1 MEETKNNRIIYSCYY
16 AFFINGVIALI
27 FGAIM
32 PYILSDFNIGYDKGG
47 LLLSIQSAGSLIAST
62 LAGMVVIYFG
72 LKKAA
77 VTLTSMTVIGFVSML
92 FTKNP
97 AFLLISFFLT
107 GLGRGSISNISNTI
121 VNDVSDGD
129 TAKLNLLHTF
139 FAVGAFM
146 TPFFASWSFN
156 RGYSWQFI
164 IGVISI
170 LTIILVLNFS
180 SLKIKDEDEVDNK
193 RTEREKAS
201 DLKFFKNIDFYLS
214 GGILFFYVG
223 VEYAVNGWIVTY
235 LKDTGLM
242 STTMA
247 QTILS
252 LLWIVIIFGRLFT
265 AKISKRLDNT
275 NILLASASGTII
287 FFGIFLTLSNLWGI
301 IFCILGLGFCL
312 AGIYPT
318 TISNVGEVLQGSS
331 LAMGALLGVAGSG
344 GIIMP
349 YITGLVA
356 ESRGIGGGMIV
367 ISIAVICMFLC
378 TLANKIRKQRRVI

>member
-1 MEETKNNRIIYSCYY
+1 
-16 AFFINGVIALI
+16 
-27 FGAIM
+27 M

-47 LLLSIQSAGSLIAST
+47 LLLSMQSAGNLVAST

-72 LKKAA
+72 LKRAA
-77 VTLTSMTVIGFVSML
+77 VTLSAMTVIGFVSML

-97 AFLLISFFLT
+97 AFLLIPFFLT

-121 VNDVSDGD
+121 VNDVSGGD
-129 TAKLNLLHTF
+129 AGKLNVLHTF

-146 TPFFASWSFN
+146 APFFASWAFS
-156 RGYSWQFI
+156 RGYAWQYI

-170 LTIILVLNFS
+170 LAALVVLNFM
-180 SLKIKDEDEVDNK
+180 SLKIEDGKEEIKEDEQSK
-193 RTEREKAS
+193 SS
-201 DLKFFKNIDFYLS
+201 DLSFLKNIDFYVS
-214 GGILFFYVG
+214 SGILFFYVG

-242 STTMA
+242 TTTMA

-265 AKISKRLDNT
+265 ARISKRVDNT
-275 NILLASASGTII
+275 SILLASATGTIV
-287 FFGIFLTLSNLWGI
+287 FFGIFLMLSNIWGI

-312 AGIYPT
+312 SAIYPT
-318 TISNVGEVLQGSS
+318 TISNVGSVLQGSS
-331 LAMGALLGVAGSG
+331 LAMGGLLGAAGLG
-344 GIIMP
+344 GILMP

-356 ESRGIGGGMIV
+356 EMKGIAGGMMV
-367 ISIAVICMFLC
+367 ISVAVICMFLC
-378 TLANKIRKQRRVI
+378 TLVNKIRRQRRVI

>member
-1 MEETKNNRIIYSCYY
+1 MEANKNNRIIYSCYY

-27 FGAIM
+27 FGTIM

-47 LLLSIQSAGSLIAST
+47 LLLSMQSAGNLVAST

-72 LKKAA
+72 LKRAA
-77 VTLTSMTVIGFVSML
+77 ITLSAMTVIGFVSML

-97 AFLLISFFLT
+97 AFLLIPFFLT

-121 VNDVSDGD
+121 VNDVSGGD
-129 TAKLNLLHTF
+129 AGKLNVLHTF

-146 TPFFASWSFN
+146 APFFASWAFS
-156 RGYSWQFI
+156 RGYAWQFI

-170 LTIILVLNFS
+170 LAALVVLNFM
-180 SLKIKDEDEVDNK
+180 SLKIEDEKEEIKQDEHSK
-193 RTEREKAS
+193 SS
-201 DLKFFKNIDFYLS
+201 DLGFLKNIDFYVS
-214 GGILFFYVG
+214 SGILFFYVG

-242 STTMA
+242 TTTMA

-265 AKISKRLDNT
+265 AKISKKVDNT
-275 NILLASASGTII
+275 SILLASATGTIV
-287 FFGIFLTLSNLWGI
+287 FFGIFLMLSNIWGI

-312 AGIYPT
+312 SGIYPT
-318 TISNVGEVLQGSS
+318 TISNVGSVLQGSS
-331 LAMGALLGVAGSG
+331 LAMGGLLGAAGLG
-344 GIIMP
+344 GILMP

-356 ESRGIGGGMIV
+356 EITGIAGGMTV
-367 ISIAVICMFLC
+367 ISVAVICMFLC
-378 TLANKIRKQRRVI
+378 TLVNKVRKQRRVI